1 MNLVDMCYY
10 KILTIGSQT
19 IVEKNVSCF
28 LFKLR
33 CDITRC
39 TRSKIKF
46 LTNGMMH
53 VWVTKYNTVYI
64 YNWASSVAQWE
75 RIHLPSREDTRHKS
89 SIPRSGRSPGA
100 GRGNPLQFFLLGKSH
115 GQRSLAGLWSRGSQ
129 KSQTWLKD

>member
-89 SIPRSGRSPGA
+89 SIPGSGRSPGA
-100 GRGNPLQFFLLGKSH
+100 GRGNTLQFFFAGKISWTEEP
-115 GQRSLAGLWSRGSQ
+115 GRVMVQGVTKESDMA
-129 KSQTWLKD
+129 